1 MKMTLSK
8 WLVFVTILIVG
19 TLIFVGCSP
28 IREFMTW
35 QPYKGDS
42 TFDLTLQLPDKTK
55 RNVIIIADNE
65 GTEVFD
71 MLAPFYLFNLTNQA
85 NVYIV
90 AQKKYPIIVRKG
102 FYILPQ
108 ITYDEID
115 SLKIQ
120 PDLMIIPNLS
130 AMDVKHQN
138 PFILNWIKS
147 HYQDSAKV
155 LSVCQGALTAS
166 CTGLYDGKEITT
178 HASEF
183 EGNQGAVKNVIW
195 IKDKGVVQS
204 GNLFSTAG
212 ISHAVEGSLILI
224 DKMFGKTV
232 CERVMA
238 SINYPYK
245 GIKLTHQSI
254 PIHFNEK
261 MQIGKKVF
269 FNKNRRVGI
278 LLQNQINELDLATV
292 VDTYSR
298 SFPWSIETYIQE
310 GKYVKSKFGLHIFP
324 TGQWNE
330 PLKLDEL
337 HCFGEAHFTEK
348 GKIMTQ
354 NMEMVNYTNTTT
366 KYRIDECLERLEKQY
381 GKKYQGIVKLLL
393 DYN

>member
-1 MKMTLSK
+1 MKVTLSK
-8 WLVFVTILIVG
+8 WMVFVTILIVG
-19 TLIFVGCSP
+19 MLIFVGCSP

-35 QPYKGDS
+35 KPYKGG
-42 TFDLTLQLPDKTK
+42 TAFDVNFKLPDKTK
-55 RNVIIIADNE
+55 KNIIIIADNE

-71 MLAPFYLFNLTNQA
+71 MLAPFYLFNATQQA

-90 AQKKYPIIVRKG
+90 AQKMYPIIVRKG

-115 SLKIQ
+115 SLKIK

-138 PFILNWIKS
+138 PFILNWIKN
-147 HYQDSAKV
+147 HYHDSTKV

-183 EGNQGAVKNVIW
+183 EEDQRIVKSVVW
-195 IKDKGVVQS
+195 VKDKGVVQS

-212 ISHAVEGSLILI
+212 ISHAVDGSLILI

-232 CERVMA
+232 VEKVMKE
-238 SINYPYK
+238 INYPHK
-245 GIKLTHQSI
+245 EIKITHQSI
-254 PIHFNEK
+254 PIHFKEK

-269 FNKNRRVGI
+269 LKKNRRVGI
-278 LLQNQINELDLATV
+278 LLQNDINELDLASV
-292 VDTYSR
+292 VDTYAR
-298 SFPWSIETYIQE
+298 SFPWAIDTYIHT
-310 GKYVKSKFGLHIFP
+310 GKSIKSKFGLSIFP
-324 TGQWNE
+324 TEQWNE
-330 PLKLDEL
+330 QKKLDEL
-337 HCFGEAHFTEK
+337 HCFGETHFTEK
-348 GKIMTQ
+348 DKAMIQ
-354 NMEMVNYTNTTT
+354 NIEMVKYTNTST
-366 KYRIDECLERLEKQY
+366 KYRIDECLERIEKQY
-381 GKKYQGIVKLLL
+381 GKEYQGIVKLLL

>member
-8 WLVFVTILIVG
+8 WLVFVTILIVS

-35 QPYKGDS
+35 KPYKGDS

-55 RNVIIIADNE
+55 KNVIIIADNE

-71 MLAPFYLFNLTNQA
+71 LLAPFYLFNLCQQA

-138 PFILNWIKS
+138 PFILKWIKS
-147 HYQDSAKV
+147 HYQDSTKV

-183 EGNQGAVKNVIW
+183 EGNQGAVKNVLW

-212 ISHAVEGSLILI
+212 ISHAVEGSLTLI
-224 DKMFGKTV
+224 EKMFGKTV
-232 CERVMA
+232 CEKVMA
-238 SINYPYK
+238 AINYPYK
-245 GIKLTHQSI
+245 EIKLSHQSI

-269 FNKNRRVGI
+269 FNKNRRVGV
-278 LLQNQINELDLATV
+278 LLQNGINELDLATV

-298 SFPWSIETYIQE
+298 SFPWSIESYIQE

-330 PLKLDEL
+330 SLKLDEL

-348 GKIMTQ
+348 DKIMTQ

>member
-1 MKMTLSK
+1 MTLSK
-8 WLVFVTILIVG
+8 WLVFVTILIFS

-35 QPYKGDS
+35 KPYKGE
-42 TFDLTLQLPDKTK
+42 TAFDLTLQLPDKTK
-55 RNVIIIADNE
+55 KNVIIIADNE

-71 MLAPFYLFNLTNQA
+71 MLAPFYLFNLSQEA

-147 HYQDSAKV
+147 HYHDSTKV

-183 EGNQGAVKNVIW
+183 EEDQRIVKSVVW
-195 IKDKGVVQS
+195 VKDKGVVQS

-212 ISHAVEGSLILI
+212 ISHAVDGSLILI
-224 DKMFGKTV
+224 DKMFGKAV
-232 CERVMA
+232 VEKVMKE
-238 SINYPYK
+238 INYPHK
-245 GIKLTHQSI
+245 EIKITHQSI
-254 PIHFNEK
+254 PIHFKEK

-269 FNKNRRVGI
+269 LKKNRRVGI
-278 LLQNQINELDLATV
+278 LLQNDINELDLASV
-292 VDTYSR
+292 VDTYAR
-298 SFPWSIETYIQE
+298 SFPWAIDTYIHT
-310 GKYVKSKFGLHIFP
+310 GKSIKSKFGLSIFP
-324 TGQWNE
+324 TEQWNE
-330 PLKLDEL
+330 QKKLDEL
-337 HCFGEAHFTEK
+337 HCFGETHFTEK
-348 GKIMTQ
+348 DKAMIQ
-354 NMEMVNYTNTTT
+354 NIEMVKYTNTST
-366 KYRIDECLERLEKQY
+366 KYRIDECLERIEKQY
-381 GKKYQGIVKLLL
+381 GKEYQGIVKLLL

>member
-8 WLVFVTILIVG
+8 WLVFVTILIFS
-19 TLIFVGCSP
+19 TLIFFGCSP

-35 QPYKGDS
+35 KPYKGE
-42 TFDLTLQLPDKTK
+42 TAFDLTLQLPDKTK
-55 RNVIIIADNE
+55 KNVIIIADNE

-71 MLAPFYLFNLTNQA
+71 MLAPFYLFNLSQEA

-90 AQKKYPIIVRKG
+90 AQKMYPIIVRKG

-108 ITYDEID
+108 ITYNQVD

-138 PFILNWIKS
+138 CFILNWIKS
-147 HYQDSAKV
+147 HYHDSTKV

-183 EGNQGAVKNVIW
+183 EGNQGMLKNTVWVK
-195 IKDKGVVQS
+195 DRGVVQS

-212 ISHAVEGSLILI
+212 ISHAVEGSLTLI
-224 DKMFGKTV
+224 EKMFGKTV
-232 CERVMA
+232 CDKVMKE
-238 SINYPYK
+238 IHYPYND
-245 GIKLTHQSI
+245 IKLTHQSI

-269 FNKNRRVGI
+269 FKKNRRVGV
-278 LLQNQINELDLATV
+278 LLNDEINELDLATV

-298 SFPWSIETYIQE
+298 SFPWSIETYIQK
-310 GKYVKSKFGLHIFP
+310 GKYIKSKFGLRIFP
-324 TGQWNE
+324 TGQWNGS
-330 PLKLDEL
+330 LKLDEL
-337 HCFGEAHFTEK
+337 HCFGETHFTEK
-348 GKIMTQ
+348 DKAMIQ
-354 NMEMVNYTNTTT
+354 NTEIINHRNTTA

-381 GKKYQGIVKLLL
+381 GKKYQGIVKLML